1 VYIGNIHR
9 PVFETPTRMVDPI
22 VRKLWYAVSAGSAL
36 ALVVLLLCRHV
47 LESHMGKRSR
57 RTLDISLLPLF
68 LVFVASIVARPFL

>member
-1 VYIGNIHR
+1 MAVIAVQN
-9 PVFETPTRMVDPI
+9 
-22 VRKLWYAVSAGSAL
+22 LWYAVSAVSAL

-47 LESHMGKRSR
+47 LESHIGSRSR